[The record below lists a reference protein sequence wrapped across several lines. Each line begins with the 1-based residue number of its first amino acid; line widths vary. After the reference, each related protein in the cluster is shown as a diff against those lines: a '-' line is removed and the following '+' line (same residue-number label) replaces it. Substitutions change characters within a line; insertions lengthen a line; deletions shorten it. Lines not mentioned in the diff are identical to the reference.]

1 MIETPMGKFYSD
13 KVITADQAAA
23 KIKDG
28 DSVCAT
34 IFGLAG
40 WSEEVALAI
49 RKRFLETG
57 HPKDLNLICG
67 SAMGNH
73 KDKGAHVLG
82 LQGLLK
88 NCISPITHAAPSIVQ
103 MIQDNKMTA
112 YCFPQGVIVQM
123 YREIAARR
131 AGMITK
137 VGLGTFADPRVEGGK
152 MNELTRKEPD
162 LNEVIIFAGEEYL
175 WYKPFKPNVGLMRVT
190 KADENGN
197 CTTEKEGALLEVLPM
212 AQAVKNSG
220 GIVIVQA
227 EYLAEAGSLNP
238 KQVKVPGILVDYV
251 VIAENPRENHWQT
264 EALYYEPAFSGEVR
278 VPFGALPELPFDERL
293 FIIRR
298 AALELPVQGV
308 INVGI
313 GVPDRLAVLAGHER
327 VTDLMTFTTE
337 MGSIGGVPAGWPNFG
352 MAYNNECF
360 VDHQNQFDWYDG
372 GGLDVAFLGLGE
384 TDKDGNINVSKFNG
398 RPIGCGGFINVSQ
411 NSKKVVFCGTFTG
424 QGLKV
429 SAQDGKL
436 QIVQEG
442 KLRKFCDQVE
452 QITFSGKYA
461 AKKRQPVLYVTERA
475 VFELIDGEMTIT
487 EIAPGI
493 DLGKNILAQMDFK
506 PRISSNLRT
515 MLPELFMPK
524 WGRLR
529 EILMA
534 KRQVSAQ

>member
-28 DSVCAT
+28 VTICSP

-57 HPKDLNLICG
+57 HPRDLSIICG

-73 KDKGAHVLG
+73 KDKGPHVLG
-82 LQGLLK
+82 LEGLLK
-88 NCISPITHAAPSIVQ
+88 NCIGSITHAAPSIVS
-103 MIQDNKMTA
+103 MIQENKMTA

-123 YREIAARR
+123 YREIAAKRS
-131 AGMITK
+131 GMITK

-152 MNELTRKEPD
+152 MNNLTRKEPD
-162 LNEVIIFAGEEYL
+162 LNEVITIGGEEYL
-175 WYKPFKPNVGLMRVT
+175 WYKPFKLDVALIRGT

-197 CTTEKEGALLEVLPM
+197 VTMEKEGAALEVLPV

-227 EYLAEAGSLNP
+227 EYLAKAGSLHP
-238 KQVKVPGILVDYV
+238 KQVKVPGVLVDFV

-264 EALYYEPAFSGEVR
+264 EALYYEPAFSGDVR
-278 VPFGALPELPFDERL
+278 VPFGALPELPLDERL

-298 AALELPVQGV
+298 AAFELPVNGV

-313 GVPDRLAVLAGHER
+313 GVPDRLAILAGHEG
-327 VTDLMTFTTE
+327 VSDLMTFTTE
-337 MGSIGGVPAGWPNFG
+337 VGSIGGVPAGWPNFG

-360 VDHQNQFDWYDG
+360 IDHQNQFDWYDG

-398 RPIGCGGFINVSQ
+398 RPIGCGGFVNVSQ
-411 NSKKVVFCGTFTG
+411 NSKKVVFCGTFTSN
-424 QGLKV
+424 GLKV
-429 SAQDGKL
+429 AVKDGKL
-436 QIVQEG
+436 QILQEG
-442 KLRKFCDQVE
+442 KVRKFREHVE

-461 AKKRQPVLYVTERA
+461 AKARQSVIYVTERA
-475 VFELIDGEMTIT
+475 VFELIDSVITLT

-493 DLGKNILAQMDFK
+493 DLGKDILAQMDFK
-506 PRISSNLRT
+506 PRIS
-515 MLPELFMPK
+515 PELKGMPGEIFLPK

-529 EILMA
+529 EIVES
-534 KRQVSAQ
+534 KRK

>member
-23 KIKDG
+23 KIQDG
-28 DSVCAT
+28 AT
-34 IFGLAG
+34 LCSPIFGLAG

-57 HPKDLNLICG
+57 HPRDLSIICG

-73 KDKGAHVLG
+73 KDKGPHVLG
-82 LQGLLK
+82 LEGLLK
-88 NCISPITHAAPSIVQ
+88 GCIGSSPHAAPSIVS
-103 MIQDNKMTA
+103 MIQENKMTA
-112 YCFPQGVIVQM
+112 YCLPQGVIVQM

-137 VGLGTFADPRVEGGK
+137 VGLGTFVDPRVEGGK
-152 MNELTRKEPD
+152 MNDLTRKEPD
-162 LNEVIIFAGEEYL
+162 LNEVITFGGEEYL
-175 WYKPFKPNVGLMRVT
+175 WYKPFKLDVALIRGT
-190 KADENGN
+190 KADESGN
-197 CTTEKEGALLEVLPM
+197 VTMEKEGAALEVLPV
-212 AQAVKNSG
+212 AQAVRNSG

-227 EYLAEAGSLNP
+227 EYLAKAGSLPP
-238 KQVKVPGILVDYV
+238 KNVKVPGVLVDFV

-264 EALYYEPAFSGEVR
+264 EALYYEPAFSGEIR

-298 AALELPVQGV
+298 AALELPVHGI

-313 GVPDRLAVLAGHER
+313 GVPDRLAILAGHEGAS
-327 VTDLMTFTTE
+327 DLMTLTTE
-337 MGSIGGVPAGWPNFG
+337 VGSIGGIPAGWPNFG

-360 VDHQNQFDWYDG
+360 IDHQNQFDWYDG

-411 NSKKVVFCGTFTG
+411 NSKKVVFCGTFTAH
-424 QGLKV
+424 GLKV
-429 SAQDGKL
+429 TATDGKL
-436 QIVQEG
+436 QILQEG
-442 KLRKFCDQVE
+442 KVRKFRDHVE

-461 AKKRQPVLYVTERA
+461 AKTRQPVIYVTERA
-475 VFELIDGEMTIT
+475 VFELIDGVMTLT
-487 EIAPGI
+487 EIAPGV
-493 DLGKNILAQMDFK
+493 DLEKNILAQMDFK
-506 PRISSNLRT
+506 PRVS
-515 MLPELFMPK
+515 PELKSMPGDIFHPK
-524 WGRLR
+524 WGKLR
-529 EILMA
+529 ERMESG
-534 KRQVSAQ
+534 KK